1 MEYAWGEVWNK
12 ESLNDKER
20 SMINLGMIAA
30 LNRPHELKLHI
41 KGALNNGLT
50 KDQIRDIFLQVT
62 VYCGAPAGIDS
73 MRLAREVLDSG
84 GSAPTILNASNEVA
98 VHGFLQG
105 KIGFLDIAAIAE
117 QTLERVA
124 HAIIKGFDD
133 VLQIDAEA
141 RRVADE
147 LIGRKVGKSFLV

>member
-1 MEYAWGEVWNK
+1 MSGEMFEKGIAKRRKVLGNEYVDKALASADEFGADLQKLITEYAWGEVWNK
-12 ESLNDKER
+12 ESLTDKER

-73 MRLAREVLDSG
+73 MRLAREV
-84 GSAPTILNASNEVA
+84 
-98 VHGFLQG
+98 F
-105 KIGFLDIAAIAE
+105 AE
-117 QTLERVA
+117 
-124 HAIIKGFDD
+124 
-133 VLQIDAEA
+133 ID
-141 RRVADE
+141 
-147 LIGRKVGKSFLV
+147 KTN

>member
-1 MEYAWGEVWNK
+1 MNSEMFNKGLSKRRKVLGDEYVDKALATADEFGADLQKLITEYAWGEVWNK
-12 ESLNDKER
+12 EALSDKER

-73 MRLAREVLDSG
+73 MRLARE
-84 GSAPTILNASNEVA
+84 A
-98 VHGFLQG
+98 F
-105 KIGFLDIAAIAE
+105 AE
-117 QTLERVA
+117 
-124 HAIIKGFDD
+124 
-133 VLQIDAEA
+133 ID
-141 RRVADE
+141 
-147 LIGRKVGKSFLV
+147 KKN

>member
-1 MEYAWGEVWNK
+1 MSSEMFEKGISKRRKVLGNEYVDKALASADEFGADLQKLITEYAWGEVWNK
-12 ESLNDKER
+12 ESLTDKER

-73 MRLAREVLDSG
+73 MRLAREV
-84 GSAPTILNASNEVA
+84 
-98 VHGFLQG
+98 F
-105 KIGFLDIAAIAE
+105 AE
-117 QTLERVA
+117 
-124 HAIIKGFDD
+124 
-133 VLQIDAEA
+133 ID
-141 RRVADE
+141 
-147 LIGRKVGKSFLV
+147 KTN

>member
-1 MEYAWGEVWNK
+1 MSSKMFEKGISKRRKVLGDEYVDKALASADEFGADLQKLITEYAWGEIWNK
-12 ESLNDKER
+12 ESLTDKER

-73 MRLAREVLDSG
+73 MRLARE
-84 GSAPTILNASNEVA
+84 A
-98 VHGFLQG
+98 F
-105 KIGFLDIAAIAE
+105 AE
-117 QTLERVA
+117 
-124 HAIIKGFDD
+124 
-133 VLQIDAEA
+133 ID
-141 RRVADE
+141 
-147 LIGRKVGKSFLV
+147 KTN

>member
-1 MEYAWGEVWNK
+1 MTSEMFEKGIAKRRKVLGDEYVDKALASADEFGADLQKLITEYAWGEVWNK

-73 MRLAREVLDSG
+73 MRLARE
-84 GSAPTILNASNEVA
+84 A
-98 VHGFLQG
+98 F
-105 KIGFLDIAAIAE
+105 AE
-117 QTLERVA
+117 
-124 HAIIKGFDD
+124 
-133 VLQIDAEA
+133 ID
-141 RRVADE
+141 
-147 LIGRKVGKSFLV
+147 KKN

>member
-1 MEYAWGEVWNK
+1 MLSEMFEKGIAKRRKVLGDEYVDKALASADEFGADLQKLITEYAWGEIWNK
-12 ESLNDKER
+12 ESLTDKER

-73 MRLAREVLDSG
+73 MRLAREV
-84 GSAPTILNASNEVA
+84 
-98 VHGFLQG
+98 F
-105 KIGFLDIAAIAE
+105 AE
-117 QTLERVA
+117 
-124 HAIIKGFDD
+124 
-133 VLQIDAEA
+133 IDKAN
-141 RRVADE
+141 
-147 LIGRKVGKSFLV
+147 

>member
-1 MEYAWGEVWNK
+1 MSSEMFEKGIAKRRKVLGDEYVDKALASADEFGADLQKLITEYAWGEVWNK
-12 ESLNDKER
+12 ESLTDKER

-73 MRLAREVLDSG
+73 MRLARE
-84 GSAPTILNASNEVA
+84 A
-98 VHGFLQG
+98 F
-105 KIGFLDIAAIAE
+105 AE
-117 QTLERVA
+117 
-124 HAIIKGFDD
+124 
-133 VLQIDAEA
+133 ID
-141 RRVADE
+141 
-147 LIGRKVGKSFLV
+147 KTN

>member
-1 MEYAWGEVWNK
+1 MSSEMFEKGISKRRKVLGDEYVDKALATADEFGADLQKLITEYAWGEVWNK
-12 ESLNDKER
+12 ESLTDKER

-73 MRLAREVLDSG
+73 MRLARE
-84 GSAPTILNASNEVA
+84 A
-98 VHGFLQG
+98 F
-105 KIGFLDIAAIAE
+105 AE
-117 QTLERVA
+117 
-124 HAIIKGFDD
+124 
-133 VLQIDAEA
+133 ID
-141 RRVADE
+141 
-147 LIGRKVGKSFLV
+147 KTN

>member
-1 MEYAWGEVWNK
+1 MSSEMFEKGIAKRRKVLGDEYVDKALASADEFGADLQKLITEYAWGEIWNK
-12 ESLNDKER
+12 ESLTDKER

-73 MRLAREVLDSG
+73 MRLARE
-84 GSAPTILNASNEVA
+84 A
-98 VHGFLQG
+98 F
-105 KIGFLDIAAIAE
+105 AE
-117 QTLERVA
+117 
-124 HAIIKGFDD
+124 
-133 VLQIDAEA
+133 ID
-141 RRVADE
+141 
-147 LIGRKVGKSFLV
+147 KTN

>member
-1 MEYAWGEVWNK
+1 MSSEMFEKGIAKRRKVLGNEYVDKALASADEFGADLQKLITEYAWGEIWNK
-12 ESLNDKER
+12 ESLTDKER

-73 MRLAREVLDSG
+73 MRLARE
-84 GSAPTILNASNEVA
+84 A
-98 VHGFLQG
+98 F
-105 KIGFLDIAAIAE
+105 AE
-117 QTLERVA
+117 
-124 HAIIKGFDD
+124 
-133 VLQIDAEA
+133 ID
-141 RRVADE
+141 
-147 LIGRKVGKSFLV
+147 KTN

>member
-1 MEYAWGEVWNK
+1 MSSEMFERGIAKRRKVLGDEYVDKALASADEFGADLQKLITEYAWGEIWNK
-12 ESLNDKER
+12 ESLTDKER

-73 MRLAREVLDSG
+73 MRLAREV
-84 GSAPTILNASNEVA
+84 
-98 VHGFLQG
+98 F
-105 KIGFLDIAAIAE
+105 AE
-117 QTLERVA
+117 
-124 HAIIKGFDD
+124 
-133 VLQIDAEA
+133 ID
-141 RRVADE
+141 
-147 LIGRKVGKSFLV
+147 KTN

>member
-1 MEYAWGEVWNK
+1 MSSKMFEKGISKRRKVLGDEYVDKALASADEFGADLQKLITEYAWGEVWNK
-12 ESLNDKER
+12 ESLTDKER

-73 MRLAREVLDSG
+73 MRLAREV
-84 GSAPTILNASNEVA
+84 
-98 VHGFLQG
+98 F
-105 KIGFLDIAAIAE
+105 AE
-117 QTLERVA
+117 
-124 HAIIKGFDD
+124 
-133 VLQIDAEA
+133 ID
-141 RRVADE
+141 
-147 LIGRKVGKSFLV
+147 KTN